1 MEGTRLQILS
11 YLQHQDAPIAGLTDV
26 LGMAP
31 ATIRRHLDIL
41 QRDGFV
47 SYRAMRRK
55 QGRPE
60 HFFFLTDAG
69 QEVMPKRYD
78 LLLHRILGEMQS
90 LEDVVG
96 ERPAGLESEMLLA
109 RIARRIASEY
119 ATPDEESVGADRVQ
133 LLVRALEAEGF
144 APRVE
149 QEAGELR
156 VHLENCPFRG
166 VAIGNPAVCAL
177 DRELIA
183 NLLGTP
189 VGARERIDRGD
200 HRCTYTALLR
210 AESAD
215 GVRQQ

>member
-11 YLQHQDAPIAGLTDV
+11 LLQHQDAPIAGLTDA

-47 SYRAMRRK
+47 SYRPMRRK

-60 HFFFLTDAG
+60 HLFFLTDAG

-78 LLLHRILGEMQS
+78 LLLHRILGEMRS
-90 LEDVVG
+90 LEDVAD
-96 ERPAGLESEMLLA
+96 EHTAGVESETLMS
-109 RIARRIASEY
+109 RIARGIASEY
-119 ATPDEESVGADRVQ
+119 ETPGPVVSGADRVQ
-133 LLVRALEAEGF
+133 LLLRALEAEEF

-149 QEAGELR
+149 REAGELR
-156 VHLENCPFRG
+156 VHLRNCPFRG

-183 NLLGTP
+183 CLLGTP
-189 VGARERIDRGD
+189 VEARERIDWGD
-200 HRCTYTALLR
+200 HHCTYAAVSR
-210 AESAD
+210 AESST
-215 GVRQQ
+215 GPLRP